1 MARPRTG
8 TIHRRKSKRGI
19 SYALKFSWRGRRITH
34 PIGGSWEG
42 WTEERVEAELAY
54 IAAQVERGEYVPPT
68 APAPQPAPPVDQQT
82 FQVFASV
89 AMARWRRRLAPKTA
103 ADLEWRLATAMDH
116 FGSLTLAEINVE
128 TADSFVDAALR
139 DRDAIEQAAATGKP
153 LTESYVDV
161 RTGRTHQRRRR
172 GLSNS
177 SINKVL
183 VAVRR
188 VLKEAVRHDL
198 IETNPLNDPACYL
211 RAARPKRSFLQV
223 PQLEAVFAAAG
234 QIEAESR
241 GLGWPEVRAIRKS
254 TAPATRLAR
263 EYKVSDTLIRK
274 IRRREIWTDAPE
286 RRRNDV
292 SRLALIATLTLAGVR
307 ISELCKLDGS
317 HVDLPRRRITVP
329 RVKTD
334 ASERVVPMVPAL
346 HEMLL
351 EHRAEHEWGPGDPV
365 FATRNGT
372 RNTPDN
378 VRCHVIAPAHRRANG
393 LLADD
398 QQEPIGQLTPH
409 TLRRTFA
416 SLLAELGVSPR
427 RAMYLLGHTDPKL
440 TMGVYQQVLD
450 LGSGAL
456 AALEKT
462 LGCDLEEAFA
472 AFSGR
477 GVLSPN
483 CLPTESGASSPLRAE
498 PGEKPQS
505 QS

>member
-8 TIHRRKSKRGI
+8 TIARQKTKRGI
-19 SYALKFSWRGRRITH
+19 SYGLRFSWRGQRIFH
-34 PIGGSWEG
+34 QIGGSWEG
-42 WTEERVEAELAY
+42 WTEERVEAERAY
-54 IAAQVERGEYVPPT
+54 VAAQVERGEYVPPT
-68 APAPQPAPPVDQQT
+68 APAAPPISQPDQQT

-89 AMARWRRRLAPKTA
+89 VMARWRRRQAPKTA
-103 ADLEWRLATAMDH
+103 VDLEWRLATAMDH
-116 FGSLTLAEINVE
+116 FGSLTLAQIGVE
-128 TADSFVDAALR
+128 TVDSFVDVALR
-139 DRDAIEQAAATGKP
+139 DREAIERAAANGQP
-153 LTESYVDV
+153 LVEPYVDA

-188 VLKEAVRHDL
+188 VLKEAVRHGL
-198 IETNPLNDPACYL
+198 IETNPLNDSDCYL
-211 RAARPKRSFLQV
+211 RAARPSRSFLQV
-223 PQLEAVFAAAG
+223 PQIEAVFAAARL
-234 QIEAESR
+234 IEAENR
-241 GLGWPEVRAIRKS
+241 GLGWAEVRAIRES
-254 TAPATRLAR
+254 SAPGVRLAR
-263 EYKVSDTLIRK
+263 RYKVSDTLIRR
-274 IRRREIWTDAPE
+274 IRRGEVWTDGPE

-292 SRLALIATLTLAGVR
+292 SRLALVATLTLAGVR

-317 HVDLPRRRITVP
+317 HVNLPQRQIAVP

-346 HEMLL
+346 HEILL
-351 EHRAEHEWGPGDPV
+351 EHRAQHGWGPDDPV
-365 FATRNGT
+365 FATRKGT

-378 VRCHVIAPAHRRANG
+378 VRRHVIAPIHQRAN
-393 LLADD
+393 LLLTDNEEEA
-398 QQEPIGQLTPH
+398 ISHLTPH

-416 SLLAELGVSPR
+416 SLLAEVGVSPR

-450 LGSGAL
+450 LGSDAL
-456 AALEKT
+456 QGLEDA

-477 GVLSPN
+477 QVLAAN
-483 CLPTESGASSPLRAE
+483 WQSSDYRAAQAARAPLDER
-498 PGEKPQS
+498 PQS

>member
-8 TIHRRKSKRGI
+8 YVQRRKTKRGI
-19 SYALKFSWRGRRITH
+19 SYGVRFSWRGRRIFH

-42 WTEERVEAELAY
+42 WTEERVETERAY
-54 IAAQVERGEYVPPT
+54 IAAQVERGEYVPPS
-68 APAPQPAPPVDQQT
+68 AAAAQPAVRHDQQT

-89 AMARWRRRLAPKTA
+89 ALARWRRRLATKTA

-116 FGSLTLAEINVE
+116 FGSLTLVEISAE
-128 TADSFVDAALR
+128 TADGFVDGALR
-139 DRDAIEQAAATGKP
+139 DREAIEQAAIGGNP
-153 LTESYVDV
+153 LMESYVDL

-188 VLKEAVRHDL
+188 VLKEAVRHGL
-198 IETNPLNDPACYL
+198 IETNPLNDPDCYL
-211 RAARPKRSFLQV
+211 RAARPSRSFLEVSQI
-223 PQLEAVFAAAG
+223 EAVFAAARV
-234 QIEAESR
+234 IEAENR
-241 GLGWPEVRAIRKS
+241 GLGWTEVRAIRKS
-254 TAPATRLAR
+254 TAPTIRLAR
-263 EYKVSDTLIRK
+263 QYKVSDTLIRQ
-274 IRRREIWTDAPE
+274 IRRGEVWTNGPE

-292 SRLALIATLTLAGVR
+292 SRLALVATLTLAGVR

-317 HVDLPRRRITVP
+317 HVDLPRRQITVP

-346 HEMLL
+346 HEILL
-351 EHRAEHEWGPGDPV
+351 EHRAQHEWGPGDPV

-372 RNTPDN
+372 PNTPDN
-378 VRCHVIAPAHRRANG
+378 VRRHVVAPVHDRANA
-393 LLADD
+393 LLAEHE
-398 QQEPIGQLTPH
+398 QEAIRKLTPH

-416 SLLAELGVSPR
+416 SLLAEIGVSPR
-427 RAMYLLGHTDPKL
+427 RAMYLLGHADPKL

-450 LGSGAL
+450 LGSDAL
-456 AALEKT
+456 QGLESS

-477 GVLSPN
+477 GVLPPN
-483 CLPTESGASSPLRAE
+483 CHPTGSEPSLQLYAE
-498 PGEKPQS
+498 PDDKPQS